1 MGYNDEYIKG
11 IFLLI
16 LGVSGNF
23 VAETLG
29 CQTQKLLNESMLAKQ
44 AVILMMIYFALDFG
58 ADSSQSPMKNI
69 AVSIG
74 IYILFIMFTKMNI
87 YFTLTGFS
95 ILSLVY
101 FINSNINFY
110 KSDPKQKKLVE
121 DLQMAKNI
129 LYLLVIGVIVP
140 GFVIYYLQQRKDHGN
155 DWDPLKFLF
164 GVTNC
169 ASLK

>member
-29 CQTQKLLNESMLAKQ
+29 CKTQKLLTENMLAKQ
-44 AVILMMIYFALDFG
+44 AVIFMIIYFALDFG
-58 ADSSQSPMKNI
+58 ADSSQSPLKNI
-69 AVSIG
+69 AVTIG
-74 IYILFIMFTKMNI
+74 IYILFLMFTKMNI
-87 YFTLTGFS
+87 YFTLSAFA
-95 ILSLVY
+95 LLVLVY

-110 KSDPKQKKLVE
+110 NNDSKQKKLVK
-121 DLQMAKNI
+121 DLEMTKTL
-129 LYLLVIGVIVP
+129 LYYLIIGLIIP
-140 GFVIYYLQQRKDHGN
+140 GFIIYYLEQRKDYGKN
-155 DWDPLKFLF
+155 CDSLKFIF

-169 ASLK
+169 ESLK